1 MYGAQEYIYFFLIMG
16 PRPEFL
22 TLLHTN
28 RRKTT
33 SVFVWSVQD
42 SLALI
47 KDPMSCGAYPYQV
60 HDKDSPRE
68 YSTFRNRKVYGHC

>member
-16 PRPEFL
+16 PRPEFH

-33 SVFVWSVQD
+33 SVFVRSVQD

-47 KDPMSCGAYPYQV
+47 KDPAYPYQV